1 MSVASPATVSRCGMV
16 YLTEYELGWRPYVK
30 TWLKTYFTDDE
41 EVSEALR
48 NYIWDQFDATID
60 IGLEFIYSEKCD
72 EGIKTTVLQ

>member
-1 MSVASPATVSRCGMV
+1 MV

-30 TWLKTYFTDDE
+30 TWLKTYFTDEE

-60 IGLEFIYSEKCD
+60 AGLEFIYSEKCD